1 MENPMADKMLRHIP
15 TGTLYIWQPAFAQR
29 ADFED
34 YVPEPE
40 PVVEA
45 PAVVDAPAP
54 KAKTSRK
61 KAEAAPE
68 PEPVVKYAPEPA
80 FVDEAALSADAS
92 RGLP

>member
-1 MENPMADKMLRHIP
+1 MADKMLRHIP
-15 TGTLYIWQPAFAQR
+15 TGTLYIWQPVFAQR

-40 PVVEA
+40 PVVEPEA
-45 PAVVDAPAP
+45 TTDTPAP

-61 KAEAAPE
+61 KAEVAPE
-68 PEPVVKYAPEPA
+68 PAEKYTPEPA

>member
-1 MENPMADKMLRHIP
+1 MADKMLRHIP

-45 PAVVDAPAP
+45 PAAVAAP

-61 KAEAAPE
+61 KAEVAPE
-68 PEPVVKYAPEPA
+68 PAEKYTPEPA

>member
-1 MENPMADKMLRHIP
+1 MADKLLRHIP

-45 PAVVDAPAP
+45 PAATDAP
-54 KAKTSRK
+54 KAKSSRK
-61 KAEAAPE
+61 KAEVAPE
-68 PEPVVKYAPEPA
+68 PAEKYTPEPA